1 MAERPAAGAGE
12 RIPAE
17 PAPPGEEGR
26 ERIPAESAPPGEE
39 GRERILVVGP
49 SWVGDMVMAQSLFK
63 TLKARHP
70 GCRIGVLAPAWSLP
84 ILERMA
90 EVDEGVA
97 LEVGHGEF
105 GWGTRLRAAR
115 SLRGRFDRAIVLPR
129 SWKSALVPFLARIP
143 RRLGFT
149 GEQRVVL
156 LNERRRLDKGRLDQ
170 TVKRFVALGL
180 PAEEAATGDFPIPQ
194 PRLAVDADN
203 LIELR
208 LALGLSSR
216 PAIGMMPGAEYGPA
230 KQWPLAHFRS
240 LAEALVGE
248 GFEVRVLGG
257 PKDEAAGEAIAEG
270 LVHVHSLCGR
280 TRLADAVD
288 LLADC
293 RQVVTND
300 SGLMHVAAAVGTRV
314 HALYGSSSPAYTPP
328 LTECAEIHTLALE
341 CSPCFARTCPL
352 GHTRCLTELSPQRLL
367 AAVLGAERRIAV
379 EK

>member
-1 MAERPAAGAGE
+1 MTEPSETGAG
-12 RIPAE
+12 
-17 PAPPGEEGR
+17 
-26 ERIPAESAPPGEE
+26 
-39 GRERILVVGP
+39 ERILVVGP
-49 SWVGDMVMAQSLFK
+49 SWVGDMVMAQSLFM
-63 TLKARHP
+63 TLKARQP
-70 GCRIGVLAPAWSLP
+70 GCRIGVMAPAWSLP

-97 LEVGHGEF
+97 LDVGHGEF
-105 GWGTRLRAAR
+105 GWHTRRRVAR

-143 RRLGFT
+143 RRTGFT
-149 GEQRVVL
+149 GEQRYGL
-156 LNERRRLDKGRLDQ
+156 LNDRRRLDKAVLDQ

-180 PAEEAATGDFPIPQ
+180 PVEAALDGHFPIPQ
-194 PRLAVDADN
+194 PRLGVDAGN
-203 LIELR
+203 LAELR
-208 LALGLSSR
+208 RVHGFSSR

-230 KQWPLAHFRS
+230 KQWPLEHFRT
-240 LAEALVGE
+240 LAEALVAE

-257 PKDEAAGEAIAEG
+257 PRDAEAGEAIVRG
-270 LVHVHSLCGR
+270 LENVHNLCGQ
-280 TRLADAVD
+280 TRLADAMD

-328 LTECAEIHTLALE
+328 LTDSAEIHYLAID

-352 GHTRCLTELSPQRLL
+352 GHTRCLVELSPERLL
-367 AAVLGAERRIAV
+367 ASVLGAERRLAV
-379 EK
+379 EE